1 MVLGGYRP
9 GAGHGNASQENSS
22 SWFAIVRPESNRR
35 RSLESNSNA
44 RRRSPT
50 VRTANLQP
58 HQFRTRNDLTETQQT
73 QSRADENGAKS
84 TKLIDSLPLIT
95 VRLQVRILPG
105 PPVNST
111 TCLRRRYTAVFH
123 RLHDDKR
130 RRIRHMR
137 KARNLFSQHLPI
149 LFYISGSNLQ
159 QVVK

>member
-1 MVLGGYRP
+1 MALDSCRP

-35 RSLESNSNA
+35 RSLESKSNA

-58 HQFRTRNDLTETQQT
+58 HQFRTRNDLAETQQT

-95 VRLQVRILPG
+95 VWFLVRVQAG
-105 PPVNST
+105 PPAFAREASEG
-111 TCLRRRYTAVFH
+111 CRAEALLAKAGRRPRATAG
-123 RLHDDKR
+123 K
-130 RRIRHMR
+130 
-137 KARNLFSQHLPI
+137 PI
-149 LFYISGSNLQ
+149 EIS
-159 QVVK
+159 